1 MSDSYRYE
9 IKFVLNEMNESIFEK
24 WLHSETSCTKK
35 YPNRY
40 INSLYLDD
48 INYSSVKDNLSG
60 IANRYK
66 LRLRWYGN
74 NSSFE
79 GIKPTLEKKLK
90 KGRLGSKEYT
100 PVIGI
105 ESNIYTLKIGEIFN
119 EVTRQY
125 DSEGIGLK
133 DFYYPTLLVSYE
145 REYFE
150 DGNNLR
156 VTLDKNIRY
165 SVPTMS
171 KSIKNLNWINHNK
184 KILELKFE
192 PQAKDYV
199 SELMRPLNLVPS
211 RHSKYLTGLS
221 MLGQANYL

>member
-9 IKFVLNEMNESIFEK
+9 IKFVLNEVNESVFEK
-24 WLHSETSCTKK
+24 WFYSETSFTKK
-35 YPNRY
+35 YPNRF

-48 INYSSVKDNLSG
+48 INFNSVKDNLSG
-60 IANRYK
+60 IANRHK

-74 NSSFE
+74 TSDSECN
-79 GIKPTLEKKLK
+79 KPTLEKKLK
-90 KGRLGSKEYT
+90 NGRLGTKEYT
-100 PVIGI
+100 SIIGL
-105 ESNIYTLKIGEIFN
+105 EDNIYTSEIRGIFN
-119 EVTRQY
+119 EIIRQY
-125 DSEGIGLK
+125 NNEGIGLK
-133 DFYYPTLLVSYE
+133 DFYFPTLLVSYE

-150 DGNNLR
+150 DVNNLR
-156 VTLDKNIRY
+156 VTIDKDIRY
-165 SVPTMS
+165 SAPTMS
-171 KSIKNLNWINHNK
+171 KTINNHDWISHNK

-199 SELMRPLNLVPS
+199 SELIRPLNLVPS